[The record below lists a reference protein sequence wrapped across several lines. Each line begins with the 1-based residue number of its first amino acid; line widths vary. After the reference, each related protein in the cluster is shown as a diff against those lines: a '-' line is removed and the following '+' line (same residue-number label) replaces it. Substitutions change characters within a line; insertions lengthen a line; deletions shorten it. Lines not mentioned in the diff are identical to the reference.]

1 MKKTLIALTVAAL
14 ASTSASAFKAYSNEG
29 TEVNVSGDIKFAVLK
44 EQTKVNGVKT
54 VHGRTDVDYKGASLK
69 VNAKHTFGDL
79 YAVGQYK
86 FGVDYGSGVNETKE
100 AFLGLGTTSG
110 HLVTV
115 GKQPTFM
122 DEAGKAGHD
131 NIFGLTAKYGK
142 TSGAKVLAYRFTGVE
157 GLTVGADYAFA
168 ESRGNDR
175 EVNANFKNAFD
186 MGVAYEQ
193 GPLSAVVNLGHENFK
208 PVTVNGVSA
217 KHNKTSFNASVAY
230 EVVDGVTLAGDM
242 GYSVEK
248 NTVASHLIYTPW
260 TLLPKLHSHFAKT
273 KAFYFTPGV
282 EAKVA
287 DAVSVYGNLH
297 YEVAKTTFD
306 VFQNKTKTVG
316 INLGAKYSFTDN
328 VSAFVET
335 QLSKA
340 KYTRNYGSFRERTT
354 KNRAIGVGMK
364 VEW

>member
-44 EQTKVNGVKT
+44 EQAKRKAAVANAEYVDY

-86 FGVDYGSGVNETKE
+86 FGVNYDSGVNETKE

-122 DEAGKAGHD
+122 DEAGKANHD
-131 NIFGLTAKYGK
+131 NIFGLNAKFGK

-168 ESRGNDR
+168 ESRADADLSNTIGR
-175 EVNANFKNAFD
+175 EVTGQFKNAFD

-193 GPLSAVVNLGHENFK
+193 GPLSAVVNFGHQNFK
-208 PVTVNGVSA
+208 PVPTG
-217 KHNKTSFNASVAY
+217 KHDMNSLNASFAY
-230 EVVDGVTLAGDM
+230 EVVDGVTVAVDT
-242 GYSVEK
+242 GYQVEK
-248 NTVASHLIYTPW
+248 IGVA
-260 TLLPKLHSHFAKT
+260 KGKD
-273 KAFYFTPGV
+273 FYFTPGV
-282 EAKVA
+282 EAKVV
-287 DAVSVYGNLH
+287 DNVSVYGNFH
-297 YEVAKTTFD
+297 YYVHKLTTPATWTKGKTL
-306 VFQNKTKTVG
+306 G
-316 INLGAKYSFTDN
+316 MNLGAKYSFTDN

-335 QLSKA
+335 QLSKSTVSYA
-340 KYTRNYGSFRERTT
+340 NNPYNQVT
-354 KNRAIGVGMK
+354 KRRAIGVGMK